1 MKMNENNE
9 ENSKGSINRI
19 YPIIGEN
26 EQKQTINDFKNEVNI
41 VPIKL
46 KLSPELLSRN
56 KTNLDSLS
64 KRLDS
69 YGEEISK
76 MNKKHKVSFIDQV
89 SSNKNIAQIIYI
101 DDQSSAQDCKKNA
114 ERYNEILRKQ
124 QTNISEQK
132 NDKKNEEDMYKIKRP
147 KRSKSHKAN
156 RYVEKVSEFV
166 IEWYIMC

>member
-114 ERYNEILRKQ
+114 EIYNEILRKQ

-132 NDKKNEEDMYKIKRP
+132 NDRKNEEDMYKIKRP

-156 RYVEKVSEFV
+156 RYVEKVNEQCQC
-166 IEWYIMC
+166 IIY

>member
-9 ENSKGSINRI
+9 KNSKGSINRI

-89 SSNKNIAQIIYI
+89 STNKNIAQIIYI

-124 QTNISEQK
+124 QTNFSKQK

-156 RYVEKVSEFV
+156 RYVEKVNEQCQCV
-166 IEWYIMC
+166 IY

>member
-101 DDQSSAQDCKKNA
+101 DDQSSAQDCKKND
-114 ERYNEILRKQ
+114 EIYNEILRKQ

-132 NDKKNEEDMYKIKRP
+132 NDKKNEENMYKIKRP

-156 RYVEKVSEFV
+156 RYVEKVNERCQCV
-166 IEWYIMC
+166 IY

>member
-9 ENSKGSINRI
+9 ENSKGSISRI

-89 SSNKNIAQIIYI
+89 STNKNIAQIIYI

-124 QTNISEQK
+124 QTNISKQK
-132 NDKKNEEDMYKIKRP
+132 NDKKNGEDMYKIKRP

-156 RYVEKVSEFV
+156 WYVEKVNEQCQC
-166 IEWYIMC
+166 IIY

>member
-9 ENSKGSINRI
+9 KNSKGSINRI

-114 ERYNEILRKQ
+114 EKYNEILRKQ
-124 QTNISEQK
+124 QTNFSKQK

-156 RYVEKVSEFV
+156 RYVEKVNEQCQC
-166 IEWYIMC
+166 IIY

>member
-64 KRLDS
+64 KILDS

-132 NDKKNEEDMYKIKRP
+132 NDKKKEEDMYKIKRP

-156 RYVEKVSEFV
+156 RYVEKVNEQCQC
-166 IEWYIMC
+166 IIY

>member
-101 DDQSSAQDCKKNA
+101 DEQTSAQDCKKNA

-132 NDKKNEEDMYKIKRP
+132 IDKKNEEDMYKIKRP

-156 RYVEKVSEFV
+156 RYVEKVNEQCQCV
-166 IEWYIMC
+166 IY

>member
-114 ERYNEILRKQ
+114 EIYNEILRKQ
-124 QTNISEQK
+124 QTNISKQK

-156 RYVEKVSEFV
+156 RYVEKVNEQCQCV
-166 IEWYIMC
+166 IY

>member
-1 MKMNENNE
+1 MKMNENKE

-89 SSNKNIAQIIYI
+89 STNKNIAQIIYI

-114 ERYNEILRKQ
+114 ERYSVSISLSIFSSWSLDTCL
-124 QTNISEQK
+124 TNTFS
-132 NDKKNEEDMYKIKRP
+132 KKGIGFNSLLIKSR
-147 KRSKSHKAN
+147 
-156 RYVEKVSEFV
+156 
-166 IEWYIMC
+166 M